1 METGGDAA
9 SPIGPS
15 DAAVTGLA
23 VYIFISLLP
32 DSCSPR
38 AKEYSSERFEIHD
51 ARRGRDGES
60 GRGLNESRGECCRSD
75 CGSLSIKEPFP
86 LYH

>member
-15 DAAVTGLA
+15 DAAVTGPA

-32 DSCSPR
+32 RLLFAES
-38 AKEYSSERFEIHD
+38 KEIQ
-51 ARRGRDGES
+51 
-60 GRGLNESRGECCRSD
+60 L
-75 CGSLSIKEPFP
+75 
-86 LYH
+86 